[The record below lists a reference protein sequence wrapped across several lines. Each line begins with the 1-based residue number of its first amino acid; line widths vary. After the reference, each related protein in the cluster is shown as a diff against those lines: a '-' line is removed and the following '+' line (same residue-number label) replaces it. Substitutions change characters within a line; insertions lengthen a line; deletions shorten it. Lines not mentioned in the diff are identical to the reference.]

1 MHTPTHNPHKPILL
15 FTTTSIHTTIPKQRI
30 GNYGVCGWKDRCRD
44 GNLRTYCH
52 VSPILFGWFFVEAS
66 PTCFCIFVKCFFIY
80 IYVYLSVTLSRPRG
94 ASHVFKMATLT
105 VTWMPSSNS
114 WRRKRQRS
122 GQVYCIVL
130 SSKAYYSSQVSRVAQ
145 LLCKQ
150 RYEGWRWTARSSDKE
165 RKFQVA

>member
-66 PTCFCIFVKCFFIY
+66 PTCFCIFVKCFFCTNSLTILVAKDSGDAKYFHTDTCRYHYIKTLIY
-80 IYVYLSVTLSRPRG
+80 NLNHI
-94 ASHVFKMATLT
+94 KMLEKTLT
-105 VTWMPSSNS
+105 TLEAACDIN
-114 WRRKRQRS
+114 K
-122 GQVYCIVL
+122 
-130 SSKAYYSSQVSRVAQ
+130 
-145 LLCKQ
+145 
-150 RYEGWRWTARSSDKE
+150 
-165 RKFQVA
+165 

>member
-66 PTCFCIFVKCFFIY
+66 PTCFCIFVKCFFIIKNTSQIIQWCVQIRHNITSFSGRFCLPLLGIANNFCSLAICRLY
-80 IYVYLSVTLSRPRG
+80 PCECGWLVTLLLLYYDNQKNHTNKSIKKN
-94 ASHVFKMATLT
+94 SKKFKKM
-105 VTWMPSSNS
+105 
-114 WRRKRQRS
+114 
-122 GQVYCIVL
+122 
-130 SSKAYYSSQVSRVAQ
+130 
-145 LLCKQ
+145 
-150 RYEGWRWTARSSDKE
+150 
-165 RKFQVA
+165 